1 MRGIWGAD
9 RGGWRIVALA
19 GILAACAVES
29 PVGGPPNELS
39 VYAGRYELEPD
50 LVLDVYAENG
60 RLFALPSFWR
70 GAQVLDPVAP
80 DTFVSLLHREIHFA
94 FERDPAGRPSEL
106 QVWGHSGDEI
116 NGHAT
121 RLADGDRRPV
131 ELLLAGRPDAAL
143 AALRDEGGLSTDRL
157 AGLGLQLVQNF
168 PSRAGAGARFLRR
181 AAELVEPGADMYTA
195 EAVGWMLDG
204 RRDSAVAAFTAAYRL
219 APDDW
224 LVVDALRQLA
234 PQRTP
239 AVPDSAWRLPFSL
252 DDLFRPPTPAEID
265 SVRNEWAARDLAPHA
280 VEEVA
285 HHEFETPA
293 MYAGGASVRY
303 DVRIVSHEVEG
314 DGHYGAILV
323 PEGAMAGCCGVVVSA
338 HGVDPWYSG
347 VDIEELDLPAVLDR
361 NDMRTIIVVP
371 SFRGEELRIAGATYE
386 SAGDPRRPW
395 DGATDDALALL
406 NVALEMTPEADSSRI
421 CTFGK
426 SRGGTVAL
434 LAAERDR
441 RIDCVVAW
449 AGPADWFSH
458 MGTFGFTLQEQVE
471 WGLWEH
477 WMPGDGFGSAGQFIE
492 QKLASSI
499 SGDGPPLAAIRRQM
513 TAGSPFYFV
522 DELPP
527 AQLHYGRE
535 DRSVP
540 VRNGEALREALA
552 GRRQGPAFE
561 VFVHEGSGHDQP
573 YPEAYDRSREFLGQF
588 MR

>member
-1 MRGIWGAD
+1 VMAIVSAGA
-9 RGGWRIVALA
+9 AM
-19 GILAACAVES
+19 LAACAAE
-29 PVGGPPNELS
+29 PPGGGRASELS
-39 VYAGRYELEPD
+39 AYAGRYQLEPD
-50 LVLDVYAENG
+50 LVLDVYVDDG
-60 RLFALPSFWR
+60 RLFLLPSFWR

-80 DTFVSLLHREIHFA
+80 DTFVSLLHREIHVA
-94 FERDPAGRPSEL
+94 FERDSAGGPAAL
-106 QVWGHSGDEI
+106 QVWGHAGDEI

-121 RLADGDRRPV
+121 RLAEDDLRPV
-131 ELLLAGRPDAAL
+131 ELLLRGEPDAAL

-181 AAELVEPGADMYTA
+181 AAELVEPSADMYTA

-204 RRDSAVAAFTAAYRL
+204 RRDSATAAFSAAYRL

-234 PQRTP
+234 PERTP
-239 AVPDSAWRLPFSL
+239 AAPDSAWRLPFSL
-252 DDLFRPPTPAEID
+252 EDLFRPPTPAEID
-265 SVRNEWAARDLAPHA
+265 AVRNEWATRDLAPHA

-293 MYAGGASVRY
+293 MYADGAPLRY

-314 DGHYGAILV
+314 DRHYGAILV
-323 PEGAMAGCCGVVVSA
+323 PEGATPGCCGVVVSA

-347 VDIEELDLPAVLDR
+347 VDLEALDLPAVLGR
-361 NDMRTIIVVP
+361 NEARTIVVVP
-371 SFRGEELRIAGATYE
+371 SFRGEQLRIAGATYE
-386 SAGDPRRPW
+386 SVGDPRRPW

-406 NVALEMTPEADSSRI
+406 NVAIDMTPEADSSRI

-434 LAAERDR
+434 LAAERDP

-499 SGDGPPLAAIRRQM
+499 AGEGRPLEDIRRQM
-513 TAGSPFYFV
+513 IAGSPLYFV
-522 DELPP
+522 DDLPA

-540 VRNGEALREALA
+540 ARNAEALRRALA
-552 GRRQGPAFE
+552 GRRQGPRFE

-588 MR
+588 ME